1 MQNEPQPTTVQED
14 WIKEFEHDFGA
25 FAIMGKAGRFYNG
38 AFANEARIREAVEFI
53 EKVEVKARTQEHNK
67 VSKQHAM
74 EMAGLEAQIEQQA
87 VIRASELVDK
97 ARTHERKRVIQEVLS
112 IIDEVEIKDENQS
125 LNQWKQYKHI
135 RNAIRDKYQ
144 LKEEGKNANSK
155 N

>member
-1 MQNEPQPTTVQED
+1 MQNEPQLSAE
-14 WIKEFEHDFGA
+14 
-25 FAIMGKAGRFYNG
+25 
-38 AFANEARIREAVEFI
+38 I
-53 EKVEVKARTQEHNK
+53 EKLGIINEDGSITFAYNELVTAIAQEHNK

-144 LKEEGKNANSK
+144 LKEEGNAK
-155 N
+155 